1 MESLGIS
8 NTSRG
13 KTDTVSFQIYLRLEP
28 IIPYLG
34 KLDKN
39 ENRIQN
45 PYLQIVSF
53 IETLKMEDFKTYNN
67 CNSTSF
73 GNLMASFLFVW
84 IFNAFGVYLIMFI
97 IKYLREKPP
106 NLQTLLDGF
115 YIQLFANG
123 IIFRILAMITEGL
136 LYLHTLGIENH
147 IMANATAWLCY
158 SSVLLN
164 SVFFATSCVAR
175 AILIFWPS
183 CVEKIDDRK
192 VWILNG

>member
-1 MESLGIS
+1 MSIEFL
-8 NTSRG
+8 
-13 KTDTVSFQIYLRLEP
+13 
-28 IIPYLG
+28 
-34 KLDKN
+34 
-39 ENRIQN
+39 N

-53 IETLKMEDFKTYNN
+53 IETLKMEDFKTYND
-67 CNSTSF
+67 SSIFQQLGKDESPTSF

-123 IIFRILAMITEGL
+123 IIFRILAIITEGL
-136 LYLHTLGIENH
+136 LYLHTFGIENH

>member
-8 NTSRG
+8 STSRG

-39 ENRIQN
+39 ENRIHKSIFAN
-45 PYLQIVSF
+45 CI
-53 IETLKMEDFKTYNN
+53 ICRDIKMEDFKTYNN
-67 CNSTSF
+67 SSIFQQLGKDESPKSF

-164 SVFFATSCVAR
+164 SVFFATSCVA
-175 AILIFWPS
+175 
-183 CVEKIDDRK
+183 K
-192 VWILNG
+192 